1 MEQRHKLELIGI
13 TYQQVESNVFALI
26 LQAEGTTRRL
36 PIFIGYAEAQAIECK
51 LQDVNPPR
59 PLTHDTM
66 IRAMS
71 AFGIS
76 LIEVEIRRLPNGVF
90 AANLL
95 LSDGKM
101 QRIIDSRSSDAVALA
116 IRVGAP
122 IYTSESVMR
131 EAGFDAETGKGVG
144 QGARWKMSERKPEA
158 SQPAAFSD
166 DDIAELTEEMLE
178 QAMEKAVADENY
190 ERAARIKKEI
200 ERRHGGDA
208 NV

>member
-144 QGARWKMSERKPEA
+144 QGDRWKMSERKPEA

-166 DDIAELTEEMLE
+166 DDIAELPEEMLE

-200 ERRHGGDA
+200 ERRHEGDA

>member
-158 SQPAAFSD
+158 SQPAAFID
-166 DDIAELTEEMLE
+166 DDIAELPEEMLE

>member
-101 QRIIDSRSSDAVALA
+101 QRTIDSRSSDAVALA

-131 EAGFDAETGKGVG
+131 AAGFDAEAGKGVG
-144 QGARWKMSERKPEA
+144 QGPRWKMSEKKPETP
-158 SQPAAFSD
+158 QPAPFSD
-166 DDIAELTEEMLE
+166 DDIAELPEEMLQ

-190 ERAARIKKEI
+190 EQAARIKKEI
-200 ERRHGGDA
+200 DRRHGENS

>member
-166 DDIAELTEEMLE
+166 DDIAELPEEMLE